1 MNISQTIV
9 PDGEYACQLVS
20 IERTVDL
27 KNRVLIL
34 CNFRVAEGFHA
45 DEVLTKRYYMVSQ
58 PVADLLK
65 RDLGLLG
72 ITASNKEELE
82 TAKQKVYGK
91 RVLLTAAVNEGG
103 FQCYYIKQVLDGV
116 TPPETQSSHGW

>member
-72 ITASNKEELE
+72 ITAS
-82 TAKQKVYGK
+82 TRRSWK
-91 RVLLTAAVNEGG
+91 RLNRRCMGNA
-103 FQCYYIKQVLDGV
+103 CC
-116 TPPETQSSHGW
+116 